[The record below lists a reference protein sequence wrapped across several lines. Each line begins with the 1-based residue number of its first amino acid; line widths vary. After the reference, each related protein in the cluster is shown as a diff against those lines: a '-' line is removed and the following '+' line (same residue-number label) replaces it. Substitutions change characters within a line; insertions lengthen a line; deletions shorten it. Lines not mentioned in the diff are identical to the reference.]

1 MLLYAKRMFE
11 SIIEHMFIK
20 CNRYILGNVVK
31 AATRKEFYVSVHKN
45 VLDLWII
52 GFRSQADAWA
62 GWSKSR
68 IKQKGVQ
75 IMHVQDKRAVETM
88 CRCGI
93 NLEGIL
99 KMFPMFQP
107 EEVEGIFWDVL
118 GEKIVD
124 VAKKEVNL

>member
-1 MLLYAKRMFE
+1 MNE
-11 SIIEHMFIK
+11 
-20 CNRYILGNVVK
+20 
-31 AATRKEFYVSVHKN
+31 
-45 VLDLWII
+45 
-52 GFRSQADAWA
+52 
-62 GWSKSR
+62 
-68 IKQKGVQ
+68 
-75 IMHVQDKRAVETM
+75 QDRRAVEGM
-88 CRCGI
+88 VRCGI